1 VLPDTFAV
9 RIQVVLNSRL
19 IADNKKKT
27 FLAGATNWEFAC
39 FQCCPLLAFEKKMND
54 IAYKLYKAVLNT

>member
-19 IADNKKKT
+19 IADNKKNIFSLVQPT
-27 FLAGATNWEFAC
+27 GS
-39 FQCCPLLAFEKKMND
+39 LLASNAAPYLPLKKR
-54 IAYKLYKAVLNT
+54 